1 VQVEVSAVRVLF
13 ELLGFFLEQLSD
25 INSRFSVDQRRAVAA
40 LTSQRISCALTGL
53 RSSVYNVGR
62 AVQGNYNEE
71 KTMQRKAS
79 AVWKGGLKDGKGSLS
94 APGGVLNNTQY
105 SFSTRFEN
113 APGTNP
119 EELIAAAHAGCFSM
133 ALSAQLGEA
142 KLTPTSISTT
152 VTLSLD
158 KLDSGWTITSSHID
172 VVGKVPGADAAT
184 FQKYAEAAEKGCP
197 VSKVLNA
204 KITMNAKLE

>member
-1 VQVEVSAVRVLF
+1 
-13 ELLGFFLEQLSD
+13 
-25 INSRFSVDQRRAVAA
+25 
-40 LTSQRISCALTGL
+40 
-53 RSSVYNVGR
+53 
-62 AVQGNYNEE
+62 
-71 KTMQRKAS
+71 MQRKAS
-79 AVWKGGLKDGKGSLS
+79 AVWKGGLKDGKGTIT
-94 APGGVLNNTQY
+94 APSGVLKDTPY
-105 SFSTRFEN
+105 SFTTRFEN

-133 ALSAQLGEA
+133 ALSAQLGGA
-142 KLTPTSISTT
+142 NLTPESISTT

-158 KLDSGWTITSSHID
+158 KLDSGWTITASHID

-204 KITMNAKLE
+204 KITMNAKLG